1 LNSNFSS
8 SSSSSKNT
16 IYFEKNSPYKN
27 IYDSELELRKALS
40 DFLAEDIGT
49 GDITSN
55 LLIPQES
62 ISKGDIVCKSSNNN
76 NNNNNNNNSDSGTDS
91 KVCEIVVSGLAEAK
105 LIFEICGCKVSQMV
119 EDGSAISNGTIVM
132 TVSGSSRS
140 ILKGERTALNLL
152 MRMSGISTKTGQF
165 VRRLGNLSKTVKIAS
180 TRKTAPGLRYF
191 DKRAVVLG
199 GGISHRERMDQLI
212 LIKDNHIAIV
222 GSVKEAI
229 KKAKSAYPS
238 GRKKIECE
246 VTDYQGI
253 LDAIDAGADIIM
265 LDNFTPTQV
274 DNSIQRLKKAGLRD
288 KAIIEVSGGVKYENV
303 QEFAAC
309 RPDVISIGSLTHSVQ
324 AIDFSLEIT

>member
-1 LNSNFSS
+1 LNRNFNSR
-8 SSSSSKNT
+8 NT
-16 IYFEKNSPYKN
+16 IYFEKNTPYKN
-27 IYDSELELRKALS
+27 LYDSELELRRTLYN
-40 DFLAEDIGT
+40 FLVEDIGT
-49 GDITSN
+49 GDITSD

-62 ISKGDIVCKSSNNN
+62 ISKGDIVCKSSNIGSGSS
-76 NNNNNNNNSDSGTDS
+76 NSSHAKAD
-91 KVCEIVVSGLAEAK
+91 EIIVSGLAEAK
-105 LIFEICGCKVSQMV
+105 LIFEICGCKITQMI
-119 EDGSAISNGTIVM
+119 EDGSVISKGTIVM
-132 TVSGSSRS
+132 TVSGPSRS

-152 MRMSGISTKTGQF
+152 MRMSGISTKTRQF
-165 VRRLGNLSKTVKIAS
+165 VTRLGDLSKTVKVAS

-229 KKAKSAYPS
+229 KTAKSAFQA

-253 LDAIDAGADIIM
+253 LDAIDAGANIIM
-265 LDNFTPTQV
+265 LDNFTPKQV
-274 DNSIQRLKKAGLRD
+274 DESIHRLKKAGLRD
-288 KAIIEVSGGVKYENV
+288 KAIIEVSGGVNYENIH
-303 QEFAAC
+303 EFASC

-324 AIDFSLEIT
+324 AIDFSLEIS